1 MGFAL
6 KAFVTGA
13 AGALSEKLDQDE
25 KTAQESAKIVTSRL
39 TNRMIERN
47 KEIEEKVNGQSKTID
62 ALKAYAPFTEAQLY
76 AIARNP
82 LVAEETL
89 SAFKEG
95 RVDAAR
101 FNPETFVKMAD
112 SVPDKRTAK
121 ERIREEY
128 SKQELGSVPAI
139 PADAGFLSSRAAR
152 IQQQEVAKIAAAYG
166 TTPEQLYGA
175 AKPLRAPEANDGATF
190 DMAQVA
196 KARTLE
202 QQRSQVVS
210 DLMKAKE
217 SGNEDAIAKA
227 MEGAS
232 RLRISEDLA
241 GVSNKSENQI
251 QSDLITKI
259 QSAKDPAQKTILTA
273 ELRQRQTL
281 SKLPGEGQEKV
292 SQSNLITVASKAV
305 TAAVSDR
312 LPPGSFVITTD
323 AQGNQSLAPK
333 DIVSA
338 KTFNEAVTAGR
349 TAVIKEMTGGDGKP
363 RDQLHR
369 NALISIG
376 VGFDDNGRAI
386 MPTTGG
392 KPEIPAPVAPAAPV
406 AATPAPAKPA
416 TTAQPTTAKALPYT
430 PEGAPDKGK
439 LVKGQAYDDGNGNVK
454 TWTGM
459 GWANK

>member
-95 RVDAAR
+95 RVDPAR

-121 ERIREEY
+121 ERIRDEY

-217 SGNEDAIAKA
+217 SGNEAAIAKA

-241 GVSNKSENQI
+241 GISNKSENQI
-251 QSDLITKI
+251 QSDIITKI
-259 QSAKDPAQKTILTA
+259 QSAKDPAQKNILTA

-305 TAAVSDR
+305 TAAISDK
-312 LPPGSFVITTD
+312 LTPGTDFIIVQNPDGSTT
-323 AQGNQSLAPK
+323 QQIK
-333 DIVSA
+333 TTSA
-338 KTFNEAVTAGR
+338 ANVFNEATELGR
-349 TAVIKEMTGGDGKP
+349 KAVVKEMTGPDGKP
-363 RDQLHR
+363 KDQLHR

-376 VGFDDNGRAI
+376 VNFDNEGRAVV
-386 MPTTGG
+386 PKALQLDAQG
-392 KPEIPAPVAPAAPV
+392 KPKPAPINVEEKPAAP
-406 AATPAPAKPA
+406 APSTPARISQAEFDKKWSTLKP
-416 TTAQPTTAKALPYT
+416 TQTLVGPDGKTYT
-430 PEGAPDKGK
+430 KK
-439 LVKGQAYDDGNGNVK
+439 
-454 TWTGM
+454 
-459 GWANK
+459 

>member
-1 MGFAL
+1 MGFML

-25 KTAQESAKIVTSRL
+25 KTAQESAKIVTAKL
-39 TNRMIERN
+39 TNRLIERN

-62 ALKAYAPFTEAQLY
+62 ALKAYAPFTESQLY

-89 SAFKEG
+89 AAFKEG
-95 RVDAAR
+95 RVDPAR
-101 FNPETFVKMAD
+101 FNPETFVKLAD

-121 ERIREEY
+121 ERVRDEY
-128 SKQELGSVPAI
+128 SKQELGTVPAI
-139 PADAGFLSSRAAR
+139 PQEAGFLDARAAR
-152 IQQQEVAKIAAAYG
+152 IQQQQVAKIAAAYG

-175 AKPLRAPEANDGATF
+175 AKPLRSADVNEGATF
-190 DMAQVA
+190 DMTQVA
-196 KARTLE
+196 KARTLD
-202 QQRSQVVS
+202 QQRSQVLS
-210 DLMKAKE
+210 DLMKAQQSGDSKE
-217 SGNEDAIAKA
+217 IARA
-227 MEGAS
+227 TEGAS
-232 RLRISEDLA
+232 RLRISEDMA
-241 GVSNKSENQI
+241 GISNKSENQI

-259 QSAKDPAQKTILTA
+259 QSAKDPAQKNILTA
-273 ELRQRQTL
+273 ELRQRQIL

-292 SQSNLITVASKAV
+292 SQSNLITVASKAI

-323 AQGNQSLAPK
+323 AQGNQTLAPK

-338 KTFNEAVTAGR
+338 KTFNEAVVAGR
-349 TAVIKEMTGGDGKP
+349 TAVIKEMTGADGKP

-376 VGFDDNGRAI
+376 VGFDDNGRAVL
-386 MPTTGG
+386 PTTGG
-392 KPEIPAPVAPAAPV
+392 KPEVPAPAAP
-406 AATPAPAKPA
+406 AAAKPA
-416 TTAQPTTAKALPYT
+416 TTAQPTTARALPYT
-430 PEGAPDKGK
+430 ADGAPDKGK

-459 GWANK
+459 GWK

>member
-25 KTAQESAKIVTSRL
+25 KTAQESAKIVTNRL
-39 TNRMIERN
+39 TTRMIERN

-62 ALKAYAPFTEAQLY
+62 ALKAYAPFTESQLY

-89 SAFKEG
+89 AAFKEG
-95 RVDAAR
+95 RVDPAR
-101 FNPETFVKMAD
+101 FNPETFVKLAD
-112 SVPDKRTAK
+112 TTPDKRTAK
-121 ERIREEY
+121 ERIRDEY
-128 SKQELGSVPAI
+128 SKQELGAVPAI
-139 PADAGFLSSRAAR
+139 PEEAGFLQARAAR
-152 IQQQEVAKIAAAYG
+152 IQQQQVAKIAAAYG

-175 AKPLRAPEANDGATF
+175 AKPLRSPDANEGATF
-190 DMAQVA
+190 DMTQVA

-202 QQRSQVVS
+202 QQRAQVLS
-210 DLMKAKE
+210 DLMKAQQSGDAKE
-217 SGNEDAIAKA
+217 IAKA
-227 MEGAS
+227 TEGAS
-232 RLRISEDLA
+232 RLRISEDMA
-241 GVSNKSENQI
+241 GLSNKNESQI

-259 QSAKDPAQKTILTA
+259 QAAKDPAQKTILTA
-273 ELRQRQTL
+273 ELRQRQVL

-292 SQSNLITVASKAV
+292 SQSNLITVASKAI
-305 TAAVSDR
+305 TAAVADR

-323 AQGNQSLAPK
+323 AQGNQTLAPK

-349 TAVIKEMTGGDGKP
+349 TAVIKEMTGPDGKP

-376 VGFDDNGRAI
+376 IGFDENGRAVL
-386 MPTTGG
+386 PTTS
-392 KPEIPAPVAPAAPV
+392 ERPAPSAPPAPAAPAKP
-406 AATPAPAKPA
+406 AASTPVEKPA
-416 TTAQPTTAKALPYT
+416 TTAQTTTAKPLPYT
-430 PEGAPDKGK
+430 ADGAPDKGQ
-439 LVKGQAYDDGNGNVK
+439 LGKGQAYDAGSGNVK
-454 TWTGM
+454 TWTGI
-459 GWANK
+459 GWK

>member
-25 KTAQESAKIVTSRL
+25 KTAQESAKIVTTRL

-95 RVDAAR
+95 RVDPTR
-101 FNPETFVKMAD
+101 FNPETFVKLAD
-112 SVPDKRTAK
+112 TTPDKRTAK
-121 ERIREEY
+121 ERIRDEY
-128 SKQELGSVPAI
+128 SKQELGAVPAI
-139 PADAGFLSSRAAR
+139 PEEAGFLQARAAR
-152 IQQQEVAKIAAAYG
+152 IQQQQVAKIAAAYG

-175 AKPLRAPEANDGATF
+175 AKPLRAPEATDGATF

-202 QQRSQVVS
+202 QQRAQVLS

-217 SGNEDAIAKA
+217 SGDEAQIAKA
-227 MEGAS
+227 TENAS
-232 RLRISEDLA
+232 RLRIAEDMV
-241 GVSNKSENQI
+241 GISNKSENQV
-251 QSDLITKI
+251 QSELITKI
-259 QSAKDPAQKTILTA
+259 QNTKDPKEKTILTA
-273 ELRQRQTL
+273 ELRQRQVL

-292 SQSNLITVASKAV
+292 SQSNLITVASKAI
-305 TAAVSDR
+305 TSAVSDR
-312 LPPGSFVITTD
+312 LPPGSFVINTD
-323 AQGNQSLAPK
+323 AQGNQTLAPK

-349 TAVIKEMTGGDGKP
+349 TAVIKEMTGPDGKP
-363 RDQLHR
+363 KDQLHR

-376 VGFDDNGRAI
+376 VGFDDNGKAVV
-386 MPTTGG
+386 PSSA
-392 KPEIPAPVAPAAPV
+392 PPAPPAKPAAS
-406 AATPAPAKPA
+406 TPEAKPA
-416 TTAQPTTAKALPYT
+416 TTAQPTAAKPLPFTA
-430 PEGAPDKGK
+430 EGAPDKAK

-454 TWTGM
+454 TWTGI
-459 GWANK
+459 GWK